1 MLLPSGSPGVA
12 DRVPAARDSAGPKQ
26 QPDSAGPLLHEAEP
40 HHLRVQHRHHE
51 SARPR
56 RTSECQSLMFPLGT
70 DLGSVNTLKIQSLTT
85 GRENTK
91 LTLNQCVGTIPVSV
105 WDEMIAVQLVCDK
118 SQDSSISAVE
128 GDKFN

>member
-1 MLLPSGSPGVA
+1 
-12 DRVPAARDSAGPKQ
+12 
-26 QPDSAGPLLHEAEP
+26 
-40 HHLRVQHRHHE
+40 
-51 SARPR
+51 
-56 RTSECQSLMFPLGT
+56 MFPLGT